1 MKKKSIFVLS
11 LVAVLVLAITTAAF
25 AKQVNYYLEGEII
38 SVGSEGRTIIIDI
51 GDGEVVTVTLPDGF
65 NDVLVVDDIVRLKGT
80 WVDGDFQAILVE
92 VVDLDGEDDGEDD
105 DRGRGG
111 VYCDGGKEY
120 HHPVALKIAGM
131 YGWEETEATPS
142 ENGDTPVAEEIT
154 PEWVMEQFCAGFGF
168 GEIMHALILAEG
180 DGFYAREILS
190 MRVDMGW
197 GQIWKELGLTK
208 NDKESNPPPGWLK
221 KPDKLNNPPP
231 GWEKK
236 PDKEKNQPPGWAK
249 KPDK

>member
-11 LVAVLVLAITTAAF
+11 LVAVLVFAITTAAF
-25 AKQVNYYLEGEII
+25 AKQVNYYLKGEITAI
-38 SVGSEGRTIIIDI
+38 NDGPPVSFDI
-51 GDGEVVTVTLPDGF
+51 LKDDGNVVTVFLPADFEGILEIGYT
-65 NDVLVVDDIVRLKGT
+65 VLVKGI
-80 WVDGDFQAILVE
+80 WVEGGFEATSVE
-92 VVDLDGEDDGEDD
+92 VVDPEGEGDGEGDDG
-105 DRGRGG
+105 GRGG

-131 YGWEETEATPS
+131 YGWEETPS

-197 GQIWKELGLTK
+197 GQIWKELGIMK